1 VWPAAARLEDWSNFV
16 VNLNGWRRNSRISR
30 DLILL
35 ALTAAGAIAIAQE
48 GRAQTPAAQTLSPT
62 EPAEHVFKNIKV
74 LKGMP
79 AGDLQGTMSFIASSL
94 GVDCDYCHDQAFDSD
109 QGTAKLRAREMILM
123 VRQINEQ
130 TFHGEKV
137 VNCFTCHQGGFKPVS
152 MASVLALRAPRPAAS
167 AENPA
172 AAAALPSMQQVLD
185 KYVMALGGQE
195 ALDRIKTRVIK
206 TAPLGR
212 PSSDKSLD
220 EVTQKAPGKVAILH
234 QSGGYTRWS
243 GSDGKRAWAMDSE
256 KSYWGML
263 NESEL
268 QSVMRDSE
276 MYAGSRL
283 RSEYSNVRVT
293 GTEVVGDR
301 NAYVIAGTSPEGT
314 REKFFFDAAGGLLL
328 KRHIEEPTTF
338 GWFPLDFSYEAYR
351 EVDGVK
357 IPFVVRLA
365 SAGGAFGVRT
375 SYMIIEVRQNVP
387 IGDEKFEQSSTGVK
401 Q

>member
-1 VWPAAARLEDWSNFV
+1 
-16 VNLNGWRRNSRISR
+16 VNNPTGQRRHSRISR
-30 DLILL
+30 VLILL
-35 ALTAAGAIAIAQE
+35 GLTAAGAIAITQQ
-48 GRAQTPAAQTLSPT
+48 GRAQAPAARSLSPS
-62 EPAEHVFKNIKV
+62 EPAEHVFKNIRV

-79 AGDLQGTMSFIASSL
+79 AGELQGAMSFIASSL

-109 QGTAKLRAREMILM
+109 QAKAKLRAREMILM

-130 TFHGEKV
+130 TFHGQNV
-137 VNCFTCHQGGFKPVS
+137 VNCFTCHQGGLKPVS

-167 AENPA
+167 AENSSA
-172 AAAALPSMQQVLD
+172 APALPSVQQVLD
-185 KYVMALGGQE
+185 KYVTALGGQE
-195 ALDRIKTRVIK
+195 ALDRIKTRVIR

-234 QSGGYTRWS
+234 QSEGYTLWA
-243 GSDGKRAWAMDSE
+243 GSDGKRAWAHDSE
-256 KSYWGML
+256 KSYWGLL
-263 NESEL
+263 NGSEL

-283 RSEYSNVRVT
+283 RSDYSNVKVT
-293 GTEVVGDR
+293 GTESVADR

-375 SYMIIEVRQNVP
+375 SYMILEVQ
-387 IGDEKFEQSSTGVK
+387 EKK
-401 Q
+401 KRK